1 MDDSSGFLTSPTPN
15 QDSSSGLATDLVKLA
30 DRSQALSDEVYQLY
44 SQYLTAL
51 AKALRQQSIQAC
63 YHLCTS
69 CYPAEFLQLD
79 ASQQQRLQRSLRRA
93 ITNSIIDLLS
103 QLKPVTAIRSPNQL
117 SNWLHNTEEAIGL
130 TLPGLSKKMNYL
142 LQQARVVPQ
151 QVPRQLIEAAVK
163 ADDINDG
170 GGVKRPNILSVLV
183 EKESKEDPEN
193 TVIIPVHVIF
203 LRLAEIEFAEIG
215 LSKLRHQIHELR
227 SKVADLR
234 RTYKHRQ
241 RQSQSIS
248 AASAWHQSWFGA
260 EETPERPGSNH
271 Q

>member
-1 MDDSSGFLTSPTPN
+1 MDDSSGFNSPTEPTN
-15 QDSSSGLATDLVKLA
+15 DLAKLA

-44 SQYLTAL
+44 SRYLTAL
-51 AKALRQQSIQAC
+51 AKALRHQSIQAC
-63 YHLCTS
+63 YLLCTN
-69 CYPAEFLQLD
+69 CYPTEFLQLD

-93 ITNSIIDLLS
+93 ITNSIVDLLS
-103 QLKPVTAIRSPNQL
+103 QLQPITSIQNPSQL
-117 SNWLHNTEEAIGL
+117 SNWLQNTEEAIGQ

-163 ADDINDG
+163 ADEISDG

-183 EKESKEDPEN
+183 EKDAKDSSET

-203 LRLAEIEFAEIG
+203 LRLAEIEFADIE
-215 LSKLRHQIHELR
+215 LSKLRQQMHEMR

-241 RQSQSIS
+241 RQSQS
-248 AASAWHQSWFGA
+248 AAAEKAWHQSWFGA
-260 EETPERPGSNH
+260 ADTDASESQAE